1 MAEPGKL
8 PVAVVGGGLGGTVA
22 AILLQQAGYDVRL
35 YEQAPELARIGAGIN
50 LSANAT
56 RVIRRCGL
64 LDTMA
69 KQALMPDRFDQREW
83 NTGKS
88 TFVLRY
94 DEFPARYGAPH
105 LIMHRGDLLAVLNS
119 ALQPGTLSLGKQL
132 VDIDETGDRVVLV
145 FSDGSRTEA
154 EFVIG
159 ADGINSKVREL
170 LLGEETPVYTGH
182 VAHRAIFPAS
192 CLGGLHLADACK
204 WWAEDRYFMHYYL
217 TPARDELYLVT
228 GAPRAWNGDGFSPE
242 STARGELRE
251 TFAGFHSDVQQ
262 IIEACPE
269 GCATTWPV
277 LFRDP
282 RPCWSNGRI
291 VLLGDACHP
300 MKPHMG
306 QGACMA
312 MEDAA
317 MLVRCLEHCD
327 GDFRASF
334 RLYESQRFE
343 RTTRVKLESDKHE
356 WMRYGSVC
364 DWLYG
369 YDVFSAPMTAPEPN
383 LSVSQA

>member
-1 MAEPGKL
+1 MAMPGRL
-8 PVAVVGGGLGGTVA
+8 PVAIVGGGLGGTIA

-35 YEQAPELARIGAGIN
+35 YEQAPKLTRIGAGIH
-50 LSANAT
+50 LSPNAT

-64 LDTMA
+64 LETMTR
-69 KQALMPDRFDQREW
+69 QALLPNRFDQREW
-83 NTGKS
+83 DTGEF

-105 LIMHRGDLLAVLNS
+105 VIMHRGDLLVLLHS
-119 ALQPGTLSLGKQL
+119 GLKPGTLALGKQL
-132 VDIDETGDRVVLV
+132 IDLDERSDRIVLV
-145 FSDGSRTEA
+145 FNDGSCAEA
-154 EFVIG
+154 DLVIG

-170 LLGEETPVYTGH
+170 LLGPETPVYTGS
-182 VAHRAIFPAS
+182 VAHRAIFPANRM
-192 CLGGLHLADACK
+192 GGIRLADASK
-204 WWAEDRYFMHYYL
+204 WWAEDRYFMNYYL
-217 TPARDELYLVT
+217 TSARDELYIVT
-228 GAPRAWNGDGFSPE
+228 GAPVAWDDDDFTPKPADLE
-242 STARGELRE
+242 ELRAL
-251 TFAGFHSDVQQ
+251 FQGFHPDVQRM
-262 IIEACPE
+262 IDACPE
-269 GCATTWPV
+269 GCAIIWPV

-282 RPCWSNGRI
+282 RACWSNGRI

-317 MLVRCLEHCD
+317 MLVRCLEHCH
-327 GDFRASF
+327 GDYRAAF
-334 RLYESQRFE
+334 RLYEAQRFE

-369 YDVFSAPMTAPEPN
+369 YDVFSIPMTARESA
-383 LSVSQA
+383 LTD